1 MGFKIIVDEERC
13 ELHGECV
20 VDVPG
25 VFEIVDDD
33 DESVTLLMAEVP
45 DELRDR
51 VQSAVDDCP
60 VQALRIE
67 G

>member
-1 MGFKIIVDEERC
+1 MTFRVVLDEARC

-20 VDVPG
+20 LAAPE

-33 DESVTLLMAEVP
+33 DDVVTMLTTQP
-45 DELRDR
+45 SDELRAKVER
-51 VQSAVDDCP
+51 AVEDCP

>member
-1 MGFKIIVDEERC
+1 MSFRIVLDEQRC

-20 VDVPG
+20 LAAPQ
-25 VFEIVDDD
+25 VFDIVDDD
-33 DESVTLLMAEVP
+33 DDAVTMLMTEAGE
-45 DELRDR
+45 ELRDA
-51 VQSAVDDCP
+51 VQQAVDDCP

>member
-1 MGFKIIVDEERC
+1 MSFRIILDEERC

-20 VDVPG
+20 VAAPSIFD
-25 VFEIVDDD
+25 IRDDD
-33 DESVTLLMAEVP
+33 DEAVTLLMTEIP
-45 DELRDR
+45 DELRD
-51 VQSAVDDCP
+51 QAQQAVDDCP

>member
-1 MGFKIIVDEERC
+1 MSFKVILDESRC

-20 VDVPG
+20 LAAPE

-33 DESVTLLMAEVP
+33 DDAVTLLIAEP
-45 DELRDR
+45 GDHLRAK
-51 VQSAVDDCP
+51 VQRAVDDCP
-60 VQALRIE
+60 VQAIRIE